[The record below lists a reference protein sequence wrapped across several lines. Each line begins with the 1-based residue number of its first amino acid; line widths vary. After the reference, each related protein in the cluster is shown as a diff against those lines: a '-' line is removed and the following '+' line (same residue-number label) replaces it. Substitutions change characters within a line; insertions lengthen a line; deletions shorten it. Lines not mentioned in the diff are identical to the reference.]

1 VGSEGLVCNVLS
13 GDDPNDLVVVVDDDH
28 MAKTKGAELTTRDR
42 QTDSAE
48 ERERQS
54 ERGHRLVASGN
65 GCTFMNHKV

>member
-42 QTDSAE
+42 QTDRQAQQR
-48 ERERQS
+48 REGDKAKEVTDLWHLATDALS
-54 ERGHRLVASGN
+54 
-65 GCTFMNHKV
+65 